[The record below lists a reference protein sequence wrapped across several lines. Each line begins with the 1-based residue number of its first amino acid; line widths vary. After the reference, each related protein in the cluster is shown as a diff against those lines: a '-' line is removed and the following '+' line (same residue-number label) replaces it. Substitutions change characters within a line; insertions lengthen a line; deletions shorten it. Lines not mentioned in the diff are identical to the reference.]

1 MNDFDNFHNRT
12 PKRLIFISF
21 ALALLLDL
29 MPFGT
34 SAVFWLPEFT
44 ALVLLY
50 WTINR
55 PQSIGITAA
64 FITGLLI
71 DIGTAGLLGQHALA
85 YMLMIFTVKKYQRQI
100 TLHSYD
106 WQAVAVFFALCGSQ
120 FALLIIRLVY
130 HHNLPASAW
139 LGFIAPFVGAF
150 LWPLLNKLMLFVL
163 NFRRLRR

>member
-12 PKRLIFISF
+12 PTRLIFISF
-21 ALALLLDL
+21 ILALLLDL
-29 MPFGT
+29 MPFGAYT
-34 SAVFWLPEFT
+34 TFWLPEFT
-44 ALVLLY
+44 AMVLLY

-71 DIGTAGLLGQHALA
+71 DIGTASLLGQHALA
-85 YMLMIFTVKKYQRQI
+85 YIIMIFLVKKYQRQI
-100 TLHSYD
+100 TMHSYD
-106 WQAVAVFFALCGSQ
+106 WQAVAVCFALCINQ
-120 FALLIIRLVY
+120 FALLLIRLVY
-130 HHNLPASAW
+130 HHNLPASSW

-150 LWPLLNKLMLFVL
+150 LWPLLNKLMLVVL

>member
-12 PKRLIFISF
+12 PKRLIIISF

-71 DIGTAGLLGQHALA
+71 DIGTAG
-85 YMLMIFTVKKYQRQI
+85 
-100 TLHSYD
+100 
-106 WQAVAVFFALCGSQ
+106 
-120 FALLIIRLVY
+120 
-130 HHNLPASAW
+130 
-139 LGFIAPFVGAF
+139 
-150 LWPLLNKLMLFVL
+150 
-163 NFRRLRR
+163 